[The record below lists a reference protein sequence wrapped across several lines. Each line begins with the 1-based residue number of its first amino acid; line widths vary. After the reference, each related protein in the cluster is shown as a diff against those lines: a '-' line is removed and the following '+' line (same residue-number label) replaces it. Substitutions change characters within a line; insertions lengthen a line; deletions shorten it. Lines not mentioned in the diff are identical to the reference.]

1 MIKLIET
8 NQLPSVNF
16 TDGFSVTKIRANLSA
31 YGCVYSFLNSWY
43 QQDEQG
49 EITAII
55 QKMENNLLMVA
66 TPNADFKEI
75 KDFIVVIGF
84 SSIGATPEILTRLGL
99 KFKEFQVLE
108 FKGKGEEDPPP
119 YPNIKEVYSLL
130 YGEKNKN
137 IKTAEF
143 EGFYA
148 DLSHKI
154 RKGIAAAIALDNAV
168 CVASHIT
175 ENTAVIS
182 GVAVQSKARKSG
194 LGREVLNQML
204 AALGWRKIFVAT
216 AESVVPFYMKNG
228 FSKAYKI
235 AIYETEEN

>member
-31 YGCVYSFLNSWY
+31 YGCGFSFLNSWY
-43 QQDEQG
+43 QQNEQG

-55 QKMENNLLMVA
+55 QKMETNLLMVA

-75 KDFIVVIGF
+75 KDFILVIGF
-84 SSIGATPEILTRLGL
+84 SSIGATPEILTRLGF
-99 KFKEFQVLE
+99 KFKEYQVLE
-108 FKGKGEEDPPP
+108 FKGKGKEELPP
-119 YPNIKEVYSLL
+119 YPNIKEVYCLL
-130 YGEKNKN
+130 YIEKNQS
-137 IKTAEF
+137 IRPTDF

-154 RKGIAAAIALDNAV
+154 RKGIAAAITLDDAV

-175 ENTAVIS
+175 ESTAVIS
-182 GVAVQSKARKSG
+182 GVVVQKRSQNCG
-194 LGREVLNQML
+194 LGSKLLNQMRG
-204 AALGWRKIFVAT
+204 ALGWRKIFVA
-216 AESVVPFYMKNG
+216 AEEDVVTFYIKNG